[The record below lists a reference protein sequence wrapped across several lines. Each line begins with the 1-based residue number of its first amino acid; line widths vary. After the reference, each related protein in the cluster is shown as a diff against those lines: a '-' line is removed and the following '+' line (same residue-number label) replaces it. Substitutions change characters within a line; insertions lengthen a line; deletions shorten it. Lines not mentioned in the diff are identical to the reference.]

1 MATVRNDTTGNALV
15 MKAKPPAPT
24 DGPVVEDTGS
34 AKDFQKILDT
44 FQDKQTTELYSRQVA
59 LLQVLLQKF
68 PIGFKLQN
76 LPDVEAILRI
86 AYEKIAAGVDVL
98 IEPVCSLVVHCS
110 KPYLRIKSNE
120 EFTSPQLLHNF
131 VCLLGEFLVSFDPQ
145 IQVAAADTLRTF
157 ATGACLGH
165 LPRQSAN
172 ADEHSDDQRP
182 LPRDYSQQL
191 IERCGVA
198 EAAAAALQRL
208 LDDQQA
214 NDDHN
219 RMDLLL
225 FPIVDLVQ
233 EISSW
238 GPNAQILTAHGSHH
252 HILDILDQIDDLRD
266 VFLPLCLDILWNVL
280 EISAAT
286 TATIQSCSS
295 RAVMLDALRTKNA
308 IYAMG
313 NLRSFQVL
321 HKLLQRLLMNG
332 YRKQDKELRNTTLMI
347 LDILAS
353 KSRNLPLFVES
364 GLLAT
369 LLKYAEAADI
379 APPPSTSV
387 AKASNFAS
395 SCDEDFEFKHMLWI
409 VLADVAKGDLDAVRL
424 ISDSSFLHV
433 LLLYVSPDQERSHD
447 GQHFSPAQR
456 QVLQVMA
463 LHVLSAL
470 VPRMPELFVEL
481 HGHVVLLEFVQTS
494 RDEEASA
501 LALQL
506 CHELVLTS
514 PDMQTDV
521 GSIGGVEVMI
531 TLFADASRACLVR
544 RTAIAV
550 CGAMCRDHNANQT
563 RFRRADGV
571 AVLSLHLHFEP
582 AHAVSQD
589 NLIVAVVGCI
599 WSSVIGNAES
609 ELCLIQSEGVD
620 NLLDLLEVCPA
631 VMYSQVLGVLAELCE
646 NVKAVAYFQAWK
658 SKSQCGATQLL
669 LRMYADEEKRLGVQ
683 RPAPGFLKNIA
694 RPLATHELVLPPPS
708 PSATGDKQ
716 PAVAFVRL
724 KQALVHSKGARHM
737 DPNRR
742 LVAATA
748 KVDLRSKIFAVLASV
763 GFSCVPDDLSF
774 EEQMTLAVAK
784 EFPVFRVGEEWL
796 NIKMALH
803 AQNIRPIYA
812 DALLIEMK
820 LEHVYSI
827 VAQVRCSQQDI
838 YAREESAKAKEEA
851 LFFAGVRHQKEQERQ
866 TTSKKV
872 VAKSSMKAHL
882 EAKKRKADMLRKST
896 VLDASSGD
904 DRTDTS
910 TTFVFTDPPPVFH
923 DL

>member
-1 MATVRNDTTGNALV
+1 MVYVPRGMATVRNDTTGNAFV

-68 PIGFKLQN
+68 PTGPAHTSFGI
-76 LPDVEAILRI
+76 
-86 AYEKIAAGVDVL
+86 VL
-98 IEPVCSLVVHCS
+98 M
-110 KPYLRIKSNE
+110 
-120 EFTSPQLLHNF
+120 QL
-131 VCLLGEFLVSFDPQ
+131 C
-145 IQVAAADTLRTF
+145 
-157 ATGACLGH
+157 
-165 LPRQSAN
+165 
-172 ADEHSDDQRP
+172 
-182 LPRDYSQQL
+182 
-191 IERCGVA
+191 
-198 EAAAAALQRL
+198 
-208 LDDQQA
+208 
-214 NDDHN
+214 
-219 RMDLLL
+219 
-225 FPIVDLVQ
+225 
-233 EISSW
+233 
-238 GPNAQILTAHGSHH
+238 
-252 HILDILDQIDDLRD
+252 
-266 VFLPLCLDILWNVL
+266 
-280 EISAAT
+280 
-286 TATIQSCSS
+286 
-295 RAVMLDALRTKNA
+295 
-308 IYAMG
+308 
-313 NLRSFQVL
+313 RS
-321 HKLLQRLLMNG
+321 
-332 YRKQDKELRNTTLMI
+332 NTTLMI

-379 APPPSTSV
+379 APPSSTSV

-395 SCDEDFEFKHMLWI
+395 SCEEDFEFKHMLWI

-470 VPRMPELFVEL
+470 VPRMPVLFVEL
-481 HGHVVLLEFVQTS
+481 HGHVVLLEFVQ
-494 RDEEASA
+494 
-501 LALQL
+501 
-506 CHELVLTS
+506 
-514 PDMQTDV
+514 
-521 GSIGGVEVMI
+521 
-531 TLFADASRACLVR
+531 VR
-544 RTAIAV
+544 E
-550 CGAMCRDHNANQT
+550 
-563 RFRRADGV
+563 FRRADGV

-589 NLIVAVVGCI
+589 NLIVAVVSCI

-620 NLLDLLEVCPA
+620 NLLDLLEVCVP
-631 VMYSQVLGVLAELCE
+631 
-646 NVKAVAYFQAWK
+646 
-658 SKSQCGATQLL
+658 
-669 LRMYADEEKRLGVQ
+669 R
-683 RPAPGFLKNIA
+683 IA
-694 RPLATHELVLPPPS
+694 RMVL
-708 PSATGDKQ
+708 
-716 PAVAFVRL
+716 
-724 KQALVHSKGARHM
+724 
-737 DPNRR
+737 
-742 LVAATA
+742 
-748 KVDLRSKIFAVLASV
+748 FA
-763 GFSCVPDDLSF
+763 P
-774 EEQMTLAVAK
+774 